1 MSGQSRTNS
10 PTRPDNPLFLYC
22 SIICS
27 AGIGISLML
36 RARTIFSAFPPA
48 AAAATVLRANA
59 VKCSPTHSPSLS
71 LCLPLSSS
79 SPSSPELGLGKTRGS
94 DRERS
99 HQLRQNGRNCRGG
112 VARPREGLEG
122 EKEGERE
129 GRKKGRKDSRRPS
142 VRRQNKSGASGSSS
156 RCATHSLTGK
166 GESAGEGSACC

>member
-59 VKCSPTHSPSLS
+59 VKCSPTHSPSFPPS
-71 LCLPLSSS
+71 LPLSL
-79 SPSSPELGLGKTRGS
+79 SPSLFVVVIARIGFGENTWIGSGEIASAAAKRPKLPRWRGPP
-94 DRERS
+94 
-99 HQLRQNGRNCRGG
+99 QG
-112 VARPREGLEG
+112 GLEG

-129 GRKKGRKDSRRPS
+129 GRKDSRRPS

-166 GESAGEGSACC
+166 GESAGEGGACC